1 MTWDVDV
8 LVLTPDDWRLWRELR
23 LAALADAPD
32 AFLSRLA
39 DWQGAGDTE
48 ARWRARVGAPGVGC
62 FVAMLDGR
70 PCGMVS
76 GSADR
81 DGEPVTWLES
91 VWVRPEA
98 RGRGVLDRLVST
110 VAAAAREAGHNAV
123 QLEVRASNARAAA
136 AYERLGFRP
145 TGESRMVAGHLEH
158 VYRLAVIRTSIP
170 LT

>member
-70 PCGMVS
+70 P
-76 GSADR
+76 
-81 DGEPVTWLES
+81 
-91 VWVRPEA
+91 
-98 RGRGVLDRLVST
+98 
-110 VAAAAREAGHNAV
+110 
-123 QLEVRASNARAAA
+123 
-136 AYERLGFRP
+136 
-145 TGESRMVAGHLEH
+145 
-158 VYRLAVIRTSIP
+158 
-170 LT
+170 